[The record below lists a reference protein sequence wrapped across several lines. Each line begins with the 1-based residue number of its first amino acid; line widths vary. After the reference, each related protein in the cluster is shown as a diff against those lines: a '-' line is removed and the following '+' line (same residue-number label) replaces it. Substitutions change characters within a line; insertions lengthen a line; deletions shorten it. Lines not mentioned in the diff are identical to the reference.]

1 MLADFIDFVSDDNL
15 IVNDRFFFKESCW
28 AAYLKETSQAWEEIF
43 NISNRIHRFLWADPW
58 KEDGKCINY
67 GNNNHFY
74 NCPSF
79 MENNLKEPINFL
91 A

>member
-1 MLADFIDFVSDDNL
+1 MI
-15 IVNDRFFFKESCW
+15 RFFKESCW
-28 AAYLKETSQAWEEIF
+28 AAYLKESSQAWEEIV
-43 NISNRIHRFLWADPW
+43 NISNRIRRFLWADPW

-67 GNNNHFY
+67 GNNNHLY
-74 NCPSF
+74 NCLSF